1 MLRKNLPRAEDRDD
15 ILRMEFK
22 RFLNAIVCIPCQVIK
37 GGHRILL
44 RLLGYTSRL
53 RLLFASLTAA
63 ARLNSG

>member
-1 MLRKNLPRAEDRDD
+1 VLRKNLPRAEDRDD

-44 RLLGYTSRL
+44 RLIGYTSRL